1 MLKFHLVNW
10 AKQNVSLET
19 FLQFFA
25 ADVAPFRGDVLGGE
39 AKVDE
44 DNLELAFLV
53 LLNHNVLRLK
63 VIVGSSSGMYDL
75 KRVN

>member
-1 MLKFHLVNW
+1 M
-10 AKQNVSLET
+10 
-19 FLQFFA
+19 
-25 ADVAPFRGDVLGGE
+25 APFRGDVLGGE

-44 DNLELAFLV
+44 DNLELALLV

-63 VIVGSSSGMYDL
+63 VIVGSASGMYDL